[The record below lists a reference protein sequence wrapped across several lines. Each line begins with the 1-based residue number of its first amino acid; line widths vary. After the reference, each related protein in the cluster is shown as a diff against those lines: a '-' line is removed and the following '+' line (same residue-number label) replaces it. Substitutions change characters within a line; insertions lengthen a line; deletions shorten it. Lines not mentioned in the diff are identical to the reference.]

1 MRPLTDR
8 ELQTLM
14 DLMNPSLCLISDGE
28 TLQQLI
34 TDGFVDLLTNCYRP
48 SPLGTEALRRYAP
61 QSRTHD

>member
-28 TLQQLI
+28 TLQ
-34 TDGFVDLLTNCYRP
+34 
-48 SPLGTEALRRYAP
+48 
-61 QSRTHD
+61 